1 MGWEEIL
8 QRPTSSWLV
17 GRGPEQ
23 EVVISSRVRLARN
36 LAAYPFPNRA
46 GDKELGAII
55 TEVGTAVQ
63 HLPTRAK
70 YFFLSLTK
78 LSPVDRQLLV
88 EKHLTS
94 RDHIREPR
102 HRGIILRDDE
112 GVSIMVNEEDHL
124 RIQALF
130 PGLQLE
136 EALQLAED
144 IDDQLER
151 TVTYAYDETFG
162 YLTAC
167 PTNTGSGMRASVMV
181 HLPGL
186 VMLNRVGKVF
196 ATISQLGLVTRG
208 MYGEGT
214 EALGNM
220 FQISN
225 QITLG
230 RSEEELIAHL
240 QAITRQVIEQERG
253 ARQELYRE
261 MGDHLV
267 DRVFRAYGLLTH
279 ARLLSTKE
287 AINLISDLRLGLDLN
302 LLPNLNY
309 HVLNELLVL
318 CQPAFIQKIAGA
330 QQSSRERDAKRAALI
345 RERLKEED

>member
-1 MGWEEIL
+1 MSWEEIL
-8 QRPTSSWLV
+8 QRPSSSWLD

-36 LAAYPFPNRA
+36 LAQHLFPNRA
-46 GDKELGAII
+46 GERELETIMN
-55 TEVGTAVQ
+55 EVGTAVDGFPDRN
-63 HLPTRAK
+63 HYYFLP
-70 YFFLSLTK
+70 LTK
-78 LSPVDRQLLV
+78 LGPIDRQLLV
-88 EKHLTS
+88 ERHLTS
-94 RDHIREPR
+94 PDHIKEPR
-102 HRGIILRDDE
+102 QRGIIIRDDE

-130 PGLQLE
+130 SGFQLE
-136 EALQLAED
+136 EAWKLAGE
-144 IDDQLER
+144 IDDRLER
-151 TVTYAYDETFG
+151 TLTYAYDDTYG

-167 PTNTGSGMRASVMV
+167 PTNVGTGLRASVMV

-186 VMLNRVGKVF
+186 VMLNRIGKVF
-196 ATISQLGLVTRG
+196 AHLSQLGLVTRG
-208 MYGEGT
+208 LYGEGT

-230 RSEEELIAHL
+230 RSEEELLAHL

-253 ARQELYRE
+253 ARRELYRE

-279 ARLLSTKE
+279 ARLISSKE

-302 LLPNLNY
+302 LLPQLNY
-309 HVLNELLVL
+309 QVLNELLLL
-318 CQPAFIQKIAGA
+318 CQPAYIQKIAGE
-330 QQSSRERDAKRAALI
+330 QQSARERDAKRAALI
-345 RERLKEED
+345 RDRLKKYT